1 MPASAIE
8 RASSVC
14 AGESSEHK
22 NSHRPT
28 GSWCRFGI
36 EKAQLCQSYEVCK
49 ILVQM
54 RSARLPAFEARVR
67 MRELCSVIR
76 TGRVRTTG
84 DRRRLAPSH
93 SASAAAQ
100 REQRRW
106 RSEATPS
113 WLVAHSVVRG
123 GLRPAWVCCT
133 RYSVVCRSG
142 LHPPYTDGSER
153 FGFPNPVGFG
163 RQVART
169 DRCQRRHLCA
179 RQS

>member
-54 RSARLPAFEARVR
+54 RSARLPAFEACVG
-67 MRELCSVIR
+67 MRELCSAIR
-76 TGRVRTTG
+76 AGRVRATG

-106 RSEATPS
+106 RSEVTPS
-113 WLVAHSVVRG
+113 YLSPIQGEQCTVQVRLYDGAKSPIGKGGKLTSVHSPHAADSR
-123 GLRPAWVCCT
+123 
-133 RYSVVCRSG
+133 
-142 LHPPYTDGSER
+142 
-153 FGFPNPVGFG
+153 
-163 RQVART
+163 
-169 DRCQRRHLCA
+169 
-179 RQS
+179 